1 MTIKD
6 AGYDQSYDGLPL
18 QSDNFGGCGESC
30 DDNPLVSAAASDKG
44 YLLDENFPRCRSL
57 SKMSKRKCW
66 SFLFTSVEIQ
76 CQYDGKEKPIEYND
90 EGKGTIFLLEIFEE

>member
-30 DDNPLVSAAASDKG
+30 DDNPLVSAPVSDKG
-44 YLLDENFPRCRSL
+44 
-57 SKMSKRKCW
+57 
-66 SFLFTSVEIQ
+66 
-76 CQYDGKEKPIEYND
+76 
-90 EGKGTIFLLEIFEE
+90 